1 MPLYSQLPTDIE
13 EVDII
18 VAGGGTA
25 ACIIASRL
33 SDADP
38 SLSILV
44 VEAGANNYD
53 DPSIVNPLLF
63 LLHRMPGS
71 KAMTLHKCN
80 KSEFLAN
87 REIVVPVGHVLG
99 GGSSVNFLIT
109 WLERRVVA
117 ATETYHGND
126 PKNVHG
132 HDGPMEISRGTF
144 VSHRVEDAFLTVAEK
159 LGWGEMEDLSDL
171 ESNNGVQRA
180 KRYISP
186 AGKRQDTGH
195 CYLHPRLQ
203 DGKHPN
209 LHVVVDSQVIRV
221 LFDGQ
226 RACGVSYQ
234 PNGEGA
240 APRTMRARKNVV
252 VSCGALGTPPVLE
265 RSGIGSAEVLGRVGI
280 PVVSDVP
287 GVGEGYEDHH
297 SVSVAFQSNL
307 RPDETID
314 GIATGTMDLTKMMQ
328 DGDKMIGWNVMDVS
342 CKLRPSQSDL
352 ASLGADYQEVWN
364 REFESDKTKPLIM
377 MSLGA
382 GYPKDPSEVPRGQYY
397 MMAGVGLHPLSR
409 GSLHITGS
417 ALRDPVDFD
426 SGIFSDPERF
436 DIRTCRRRPA
446 TRPSPRAPRPAASRP
461 TSRSTKTPPAIE
473 YTAEDDAVID
483 QWLRENVETTWH
495 SLGTCK
501 MLSRDRNG
509 VVDNS
514 LNVYGVAGLKIADLS
529 ICPTNVGGHTNNTAM
544 TIGEK
549 AADILIKE
557 LGLN

>member
-1 MPLYSQLPTDIE
+1 MPLYSQLLTDID

-18 VAGGGTA
+18 IAGGGTA

-38 SLSILV
+38 SLSTLV

-53 DPSIVNPLLF
+53 DPTIVNPLF
-63 LLHRMPGS
+63 
-71 KAMTLHKCN
+71 KAMTLHKGN

-87 REIVVPVGHVLG
+87 RELVVPVGHVLG
-99 GGSSVNFLIT
+99 GGSSVNFLMYSRPQRSDYNS
-109 WLERRVVA
+109 WQAPGWSAEELLPYMKK
-117 ATETYHGND
+117 TETYHGND

-132 HDGPMEISRGTF
+132 HDGPIEISRGTF
-144 VSHRVEDAFLTVAEK
+144 VSHRVEDAFLMVAEK
-159 LGWGEMEDLSDL
+159 LGWGEIEDLSDL
-171 ESNNGVQRA
+171 ESNNGAQRA
-180 KRYISP
+180 KQYISP
-186 AGKRQDTGH
+186 AGKRQDTAR

-203 DGKHPN
+203 DGEHPN

-226 RACGVSYQ
+226 RACGVTYQ
-234 PNGEGA
+234 PNGEVA
-240 APRTMRARKNVV
+240 APRTVRARKNVV

-265 RSGIGSAEVLGRVGI
+265 RSGVGSPEVLRRVGI

-314 GIATGTMDLTKMMQ
+314 GIATGTMDLTKMIQ

-409 GSLHITGS
+409 GSLHITGP
-417 ALRDPVDFD
+417 ALRAPVDFD

-436 DIRTCRRRPA
+436 DIRTCRWGY
-446 TRPSPRAPRPAASRP
+446 
-461 TSRSTKTPPAIE
+461 K
-473 YTAEDDAVID
+473 V
-483 QWLRENVETTWH
+483 
-495 SLGTCK
+495 
-501 MLSRDRNG
+501 
-509 VVDNS
+509 
-514 LNVYGVAGLKIADLS
+514 ADLS

-557 LGLN
+557 LGLG